1 MPKIVDHDLYR
12 KELLYKCFDL
22 FVEKWRMLDYTAGK
36 NAVLLRSGQQS
47 SGRVIG
53 IDENGLL
60 IMSINGESRKFSS
73 GELSLR
79 LLE

>member
-1 MPKIVDHDLYR
+1 MLGQYDSDG
-12 KELLYKCFDL
+12 FDL